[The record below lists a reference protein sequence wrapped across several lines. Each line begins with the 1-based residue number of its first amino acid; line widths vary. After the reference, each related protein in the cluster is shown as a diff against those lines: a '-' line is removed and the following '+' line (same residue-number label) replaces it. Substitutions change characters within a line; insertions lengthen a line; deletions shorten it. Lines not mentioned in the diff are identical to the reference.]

1 MKLDPIERVI
11 AEIRAGRPI
20 VMIDDKDRENEG
32 DIMVAAEL
40 VTEDH
45 LAFMIREGKG
55 LICISI
61 TEDRR
66 RALGLPMQVAE
77 NSSPFGTNFAVS
89 FDHREVRSSAVS
101 AAARAFSIRAAAGEH
116 VSAADYITPGYV
128 FPVVAQP
135 GGVLKRRGQTEGSV
149 DIARLAGLRPAG
161 VICEIMAE
169 DGTML
174 RGLGLQEY
182 CERHG
187 LLLTSVEAICQY
199 RLEHESSIRRVA
211 SCDLGEAEAFA
222 HYTVG
227 RSPVIRDLFR
237 SAGKAQVMVF
247 VDDVDGE
254 EHLALV
260 VGTPQDG
267 CLVRVHSECL
277 TGDVFS
283 SQRCDCGAQ
292 LDEALRAILTAGQGV
307 VIYLHQ
313 EGRGIGLGNK
323 LRAYELQDTG
333 VDTVDANVQLG
344 FAVDARNYRAAADIL
359 ADLHLASIRLMT
371 NNPEKVNSLCSFGIN
386 VTERVPVEVS
396 IDEHNRRYM
405 EAKRDRLGH
414 LLQNP
419 ATE

>member
-1 MKLDPIERVI
+1 MKLDPLESVI
-11 AEIRAGRPI
+11 AAVRAGRPI

-32 DIMVAAEL
+32 DIMVAGEL
-40 VTEDH
+40 VTEEH
-45 LAFMIREGKG
+45 IGFMIREGKG
-55 LICISI
+55 LICISF
-61 TEDRR
+61 TEERR
-66 RALGLPMQVAE
+66 RELGIPMQVAE

-89 FDHREVRSSAVS
+89 FDHRQVRTSAVS
-101 AAARAFSIRAAAGEH
+101 AASRAFSIRAAAAEQ
-116 VSAADYITPGYV
+116 VTSTDFITPGYV

-149 DIARLAGLRPAG
+149 DLARLAGLRPVG

-174 RGLGLQEY
+174 RGAALQEY
-182 CERHG
+182 CTRHQ

-211 SCDLGEAEAFA
+211 SCDLGVAEAIA
-222 HYTVG
+222 HYAVG
-227 RSPVIRDLFR
+227 RSAALHQLFER
-237 SAGKAQVMVF
+237 AGQTRVLVY

-254 EHLALV
+254 EHMALV
-260 VGTPQDG
+260 VGDPKNG

-283 SQRCDCGAQ
+283 SQRCDCGGQ
-292 LDEALRAILTAGQGV
+292 LDEALRLVLAAGEGV
-307 VIYLHQ
+307 IVYLHQ

-344 FAVDARNYRAAADIL
+344 FAVDARNYRAAAEIL
-359 ADLHLASIRLMT
+359 ADLNLSTVRLMT
-371 NNPEKVNSLCSFGIN
+371 NNPDKVSSLQGYGVAVS
-386 VTERVPVEVS
+386 ERVPVTVPL
-396 IDEHNRRYM
+396 DEHNRRYM
-405 EAKRDRLGH
+405 EAKRERLGH
-414 LLQNP
+414 LLP
-419 ATE
+419 EAK

>member
-1 MKLDPIERVI
+1 MKLNPIEEVI
-11 AEIRAGRPI
+11 DAVRAGRPI

-40 VTEDH
+40 VTEDQIS
-45 LAFMIREGKG
+45 FMIREGKG

-61 TEDRR
+61 TEEQR

-89 FDHREVRSSAVS
+89 FDHRSVRSSGVS
-101 AAARAFSIRAAAGEH
+101 AAGRALSIRAAAAEH
-116 VSAADYITPGYV
+116 VVAADFITPGYV

-149 DIARLAGLRPAG
+149 DISRLAGLRPAG

-174 RGLGLQEY
+174 RGAALQEY
-182 CERHG
+182 CTRFD
-187 LLLTSVEAICQY
+187 LPLTSVEAICQY
-199 RLEHESSIRRVA
+199 RLQHESSIRRVA
-211 SCDLGEAEAFA
+211 SCDLRAADA
-222 HYTVG
+222 MSVG
-227 RSPVIRDLFR
+227 RTAALHELFEQ
-237 SAGKAQVMVF
+237 AGETQVLVY

-254 EHLALV
+254 EHMALV
-260 VGTPQDG
+260 VGTPKDG

-292 LDEALRAILTAGQGV
+292 LDEALRAVLAAGEGV
-307 VIYLHQ
+307 IVYLHQ

-344 FAVDARNYRAAADIL
+344 FAVDARNYRAAAEIL
-359 ADLHLASIRLMT
+359 KDLNLTSIRLMT
-371 NNPEKVNSLCSFGIN
+371 NNPDKVSSLQAFGIA
-386 VTERVPVEVS
+386 VVERMPVAVGL
-396 IDEHNRRYM
+396 DEHNRRYM

-414 LLQNP
+414 LLAG
-419 ATE
+419 ATTK